1 MSSYLDRGD
10 KQKRKQNKTG
20 LKITFSLVGFGLVN
34 FNGLVLG
41 RRMVWSSLLC
51 LNLAW
56 SRRMG
61 QTETSTGPYRSC
73 AVLLAIPNP
82 LVVILVFGK
91 AGGLVRFSLFDFSL
105 V

>member
-1 MSSYLDRGD
+1 MSSYLDGGD

-61 QTETSTGPYRSC
+61 QTEKKKKNKNGTVQELRST
-73 AVLLAIPNP
+73 
-82 LVVILVFGK
+82 
-91 AGGLVRFSLFDFSL
+91 FSQIHL
-105 V
+105 

>member
-1 MSSYLDRGD
+1 MSSYLDGGD

-56 SRRMG
+56 SRR
-61 QTETSTGPYRSC
+61 QSC
-73 AVLLAIPNP
+73 HQL
-82 LVVILVFGK
+82 K
-91 AGGLVRFSLFDFSL
+91 KRAGIRQKTAASPAREIVEI
-105 V
+105 

>member
-1 MSSYLDRGD
+1 MSSYLDGGD

-61 QTETSTGPYRSC
+61 QTRKKEKKIHDDMLSC
-73 AVLLAIPNP
+73 CATKNDKSKLT
-82 LVVILVFGK
+82 
-91 AGGLVRFSLFDFSL
+91 
-105 V
+105 

>member
-1 MSSYLDRGD
+1 MSSYLDGGD

-61 QTETSTGPYRSC
+61 QTEKNKYGTVQELRST
-73 AVLLAIPNP
+73 
-82 LVVILVFGK
+82 
-91 AGGLVRFSLFDFSL
+91 FSHTKSIYSDFSL